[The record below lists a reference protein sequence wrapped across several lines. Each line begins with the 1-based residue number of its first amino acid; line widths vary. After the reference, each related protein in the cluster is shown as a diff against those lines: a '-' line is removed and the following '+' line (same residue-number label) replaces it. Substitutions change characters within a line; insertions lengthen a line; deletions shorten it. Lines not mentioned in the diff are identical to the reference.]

1 MTENAVINGDT
12 AEYFSSNPAA
22 GARYKSPRKG
32 GGMKWDNDKVY
43 KCAVPVIIDEVF
55 QTKITKDMLRVATGS
70 PEKAEMIAA
79 LQANNLR
86 KKLNMTIM
94 DKCVDIVCQKNNFST
109 DAYIEMEEKDFQ
121 DAGKF

>member
-22 GARYKSPRKG
+22 GSRYKGPRRN

-43 KCAVPVIIDEVF
+43 KCSVPVIIDEIF

-70 PEKAEMIAA
+70 PEKAEMIAS

-86 KKLNMTIM
+86 KKLDITIM
-94 DKCVDIVCQKNNFST
+94 EKCVDVVCKEENFSN
-109 DAYIEMEEKDFQ
+109 DAYIKMDEADFKDP
-121 DAGKF
+121 